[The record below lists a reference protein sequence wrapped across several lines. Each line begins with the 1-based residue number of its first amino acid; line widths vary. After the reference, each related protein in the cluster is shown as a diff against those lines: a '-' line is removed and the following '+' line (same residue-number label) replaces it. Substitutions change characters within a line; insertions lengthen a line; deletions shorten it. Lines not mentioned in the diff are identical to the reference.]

1 METQALHRY
10 LLKLKQQ
17 AMEDKKIIEQAHEI
31 ELEKE
36 KLFEEGEEELRQK
49 KDQQVKMIKEQM
61 REVKAE
67 EPLKMKKIT
76 QWESSYP

>member
-1 METQALHRY
+1 
-10 LLKLKQQ
+10 
-17 AMEDKKIIEQAHEI
+17 MEDKKIIEQAHEI

>member
-1 METQALHRY
+1 
-10 LLKLKQQ
+10 
-17 AMEDKKIIEQAHEI
+17 MEDKKIIEQAHEI

-36 KLFEEGEEELRQK
+36 KLFEEGEEELWQK